1 MNDQENKYTN
11 CNAQSPNISMSQDV
25 KKAPKG
31 KKSIN
36 EKLYKYK
43 NTASPDAS
51 DPPVPNQAFTEM

>member
-1 MNDQENKYTN
+1 MQKQESKHKC
-11 CNAQSPNISMSQDV
+11 CNSQEPDISMSKDV

-31 KKSIN
+31 KKIIN